1 MKIAVI
7 GAGAMG
13 MLYAGYLSKAHET
26 YLVGRDA
33 VRMAAAAQNGITI
46 TEKDGRVAAYH
57 PHAIVSSKGI
67 GVMDVV
73 ILLTKA
79 MDSHTALAAHPHFIG
94 EDTILMTLQNGAGH
108 ESVLECFAPVPQLAI
123 GTTQHGCS
131 ISGENT
137 IRHSGVGPTVFGMVS
152 GDLEKLAP
160 IEAALNE
167 CGLEAQKTPQIKE
180 LIWNKLMINTSSSV
194 MAGLLAMPQGYCL
207 DDAYAWGIVQS
218 LIKESVAVANADGMD
233 FDAKMQIARVETL
246 LSNARAGLVGIYAD
260 LQAGRMTE
268 VDTISGSVVARGN
281 ALGVPTPTHT
291 LIVQIIHAMERR
303 ADYQV

>member
-13 MLYAGYLSKAHET
+13 MLYAGYLSKAHEV

-33 VRMAAAAQNGITI
+33 TRMSAAQANGIVI
-46 TEKDGRVAAYH
+46 TEKDGSTATYR
-57 PHAIVSSKGI
+57 PHAIVDSE
-67 GVMDVV
+67 GVGAMDVV

-79 MDSHTALAAHPHFIG
+79 MDSRTALAAHPTLIG

-108 ESVLECFAPVPQLAI
+108 ETMLQEFASLSQLAI

-137 IRHSGVGPTVFGMVS
+137 IRHSAIGPTVFGMVD
-152 GDLEKLAP
+152 GDLESLAP

-194 MAGLLAMPQGYCL
+194 MAGLLAVPQGYCL
-207 DDAYAWGIVQS
+207 DDAYAWEIVQS
-218 LIKESVAVANADGMD
+218 LIKESVKVANADGMA
-233 FDAKMQIARVETL
+233 FDATEQIARVETL

-268 VDTISGSVVARGN
+268 VDTISGSVVARG
-281 ALGVPTPTHT
+281 AQLGVPTPTHA

-303 ADYQV
+303 AEYRV

>member
-26 YLVGRDA
+26 YLVGRNTA
-33 VRMAAAAQNGITI
+33 RMAAAKQNGITI
-46 TEKDGRVAAYH
+46 TEKDGAAAIYD
-57 PHAIVSSKGI
+57 PHAIVSSEGI
-67 GVMDVV
+67 GAMDVV

-79 MDSHTALAAHPHFIG
+79 VDSHTALAAHPTLIG

-108 ESVLECFAPVPQLAI
+108 ETVLQEFASTSQLAI

-167 CGLEAQKTPQIKE
+167 CGLEAQKTLQIKE

-207 DDAYAWGIVQS
+207 DDAYAWELVQS
-218 LIKESVAVANADGMD
+218 LIKESVAVANADGMS
-233 FDAKMQIARVETL
+233 FDTAQQIARVETL

-268 VDTISGSVVARGN
+268 VDTISGSVVARGKQ
-281 ALGVPTPTHT
+281 LGIPTPTHT
-291 LIVQIIHAMERR
+291 LMVQIIHAMERR
-303 ADYQV
+303 AEYRV